1 LREGLDIPEV
11 SLVAILDADKEGFLR
26 SNRSLIQTCGRAS
39 RNAHGKVIMYADTV
53 TKSMKASIDET
64 NRRRKIQQAY
74 NRTHNITPETIQKD
88 IIQTFNFGND
98 RVDNANDQVAEAVAA
113 YTSLDDID
121 AVIVSLK
128 KEMNKAAKDLEF
140 ERAAE
145 LRDEIKALQKLI
157 VLEA

>member
-1 LREGLDIPEV
+1 
-11 SLVAILDADKEGFLR
+11 
-26 SNRSLIQTCGRAS
+26 LIQTCGRAS

-88 IIQTFNFGND
+88 ITQTFNFGND
-98 RVDNANDQVAEAVAA
+98 RVDSANDQVAETAAA

-157 VLEA
+157 VLEM